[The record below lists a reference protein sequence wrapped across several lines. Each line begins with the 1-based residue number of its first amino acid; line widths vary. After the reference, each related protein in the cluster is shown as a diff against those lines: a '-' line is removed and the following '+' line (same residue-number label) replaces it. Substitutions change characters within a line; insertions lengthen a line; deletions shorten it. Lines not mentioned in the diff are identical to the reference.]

1 MKRKT
6 KIKLSGM
13 ITLLLIGAGLLTL
26 QSCVVYNPYYLPSV
40 PVTDVVQMSKEGMS
54 SKDIIKKMRK
64 THSVYLLKADQ
75 LAKLREEG
83 VQDSVI
89 NYMEATHFNAIKQTQ
104 RLNDSYYMY
113 PGTLGYGFWGPGY
126 WGPYGYWGYDFGPA
140 VIIHGGG
147 GRFHGGGHDHDHD
160 RNGR

>member
-6 KIKLSGM
+6 KIKLSGL
-13 ITLLLIGAGLLTL
+13 ITLVLVSAGLLTL

-40 PVTDVVQMSKEGMS
+40 QVSDVVQMSKDGMS
-54 SKDIIKKMRK
+54 SKNIIKQMRK

-89 NYMEATHFNAIKQTQ
+89 NYMEDTHLKAVRQNQ
-104 RLNDSYYMY
+104 RINDSYNMY
-113 PGTLGYGFWGPGY
+113 PGGMGYGY
-126 WGPYGYWGYDFGPA
+126 WGPYDYWGWNIGPTF
-140 VIIHGGG
+140 IIHGGG
-147 GRFHGGGHDHDHD
+147 GRVHGMAHDHD
-160 RNGR
+160 RDGR